1 MPIPHCSQP
10 TAHSSQLMPFSPP
23 YDLTHWRGT
32 IPLLQSMTPMNNC
45 SQAPQTTATRQA
57 ADGYLDSWNT
67 QGMDWDA
74 WMEEVEQAR
83 GEFARLINAPVE
95 QVAVSTSVSA
105 AVSSLVS
112 ALTFDDRWAIVSS
125 EAEFP
130 TVGHVLLAQE
140 RRGADVRWA
149 PVVDGAVD
157 PESYH
162 TLVDDDTLLVSA
174 THAYYENG
182 FKQDLGPITEM
193 AHDRG
198 ALVLVD
204 AYQTLGTEPVDVKAL
219 DVDFLA
225 GGCLKYL
232 MGIPGIAFL
241 YVRGELIERLEPT
254 VTGWFGRRDPF
265 AFETKRLDWSDSA
278 SRFDTGTPTIISA
291 AVARAGLEI
300 INAVGPTDI
309 EEWTE
314 HLSHRLIEGGRH
326 RGLALASPADPSGK
340 SPTTAFWMPVDSHAV
355 ETAMRARSVLPS
367 ARGTLIRLAP
377 HFYNTTDDV
386 DTALDVLVTVLD
398 DMAPWW
404 RDHR

>member
-1 MPIPHCSQP
+1 MPP
-10 TAHSSQLMPFSPP
+10 SPS
-23 YDLTHWRGT
+23 YDLSHWRST

-45 SQAPQTTATRQA
+45 SQAPQTLATRQA

-83 GEFARLINAPVE
+83 AGFARLINASVDN
-95 QVAVSTSVSA
+95 VAVSPSVSV

-112 ALTFDDRWAIVSS
+112 ALAFDDRRVLVSS
-125 EAEFP
+125 QAEFP

-140 RRGADVRWA
+140 RRGAEVRWA
-149 PVVDGAVD
+149 PLEEGAVD
-157 PESYH
+157 LAAYQS
-162 TLVDDDTLLVSA
+162 LVDDDTLLLSA

-182 FKQDLGPITEM
+182 SKLDLAPIITM

-204 AYQTLGTEPVDVKAL
+204 AYQTLGTEPVDVTAL

-241 YVRGELIERLEPT
+241 YIKGELIDRLEPT

-265 AFETKRLDWSDSA
+265 AFEAQRLDWSDSA
-278 SRFDTGTPTIISA
+278 ARFDSGTPAIVSA
-291 AVARAGLEI
+291 AVARAGLDI
-300 INAVGPTDI
+300 INTVGPGAIQT
-309 EEWTE
+309 WTE
-314 HLSHRLIEGGRH
+314 QLSRRLIEGGRE
-326 RGLALASPADPSGK
+326 RGLELCSPTDPSAK
-340 SPTTAFWMPVDSHAV
+340 SPTTAFRTPVDSQAV
-355 ETAMRARSVLPS
+355 ETAMRSHGVLPS
-367 ARGTLIRLAP
+367 ARGPVIRLAP
-377 HFYNTTDDV
+377 HFYNTLEDV
-386 DTALDVLVTVLD
+386 DSALDTLVKVLD
-398 DMAPWW
+398 QLAPSWSG
-404 RDHR
+404 RR